1 MSLACNPGHTLVQ
14 TTFLNVGFEIQLRR
28 CVTNPAV
35 KRTGLIWH
43 LIGWER
49 QRQSNYQASHYEC
62 IPRNENKKEREN
74 SRKSNHDC
82 FWFWMWFLK
91 TQLFRISM
99 RALRK
104 SLNFL
109 VVNLK
114 TGTHR
119 CFEKL
124 PWNLTEKS
132 DLQCKEN
139 FPLVCNLQP
148 RFQKYNL
155 LFRNI
160 TYFYHFLV
168 ISKVVY
174 FWVFNAELFLFQ
186 MRSSHMISHKAHLLV
201 TEER

>member
-155 LFRNI
+155 LTFQKYNLLLPFFGNFQSR
-160 TYFYHFLV
+160 
-168 ISKVVY
+168 
-174 FWVFNAELFLFQ
+174 LFLGF
-186 MRSSHMISHKAHLLV
+186 
-201 TEER
+201 